1 MHSSAVQILPHE
13 AVHQLSVAALCVLE
27 LENEPQ
33 GPNHR
38 SLLPA
43 FHICALQTQPHASF
57 TQEGETKILID
68 RSLAD
73 VYNATWTLDG
83 SGTLKSLWAN
93 GGAFLQFMWG
103 L

>member
-1 MHSSAVQILPHE
+1 MHSRTVQALPHE
-13 AVHQLSVAALCVLE
+13 AVHQLSVDAALCVLE

-33 GPNHR
+33 GPIHR

-43 FHICALQTQPHASF
+43 LHIHALQTRPHASLA
-57 TQEGETKILID
+57 QEGQTKILID

-93 GGAFLQFMWG
+93 GGAFLQFM
-103 L
+103 